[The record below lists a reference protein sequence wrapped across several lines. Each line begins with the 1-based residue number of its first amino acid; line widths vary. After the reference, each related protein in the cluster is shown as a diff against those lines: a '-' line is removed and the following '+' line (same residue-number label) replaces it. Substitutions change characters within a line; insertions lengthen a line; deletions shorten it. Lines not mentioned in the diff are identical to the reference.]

1 MKERGL
7 MAEKIDMNK
16 KSIDPKFEEARQHF
30 KAARESMH
38 KSLKELL
45 PKSYTEHSRAAHK
58 EFLLA
63 MRSLL
68 DAAIERME
76 KQ

>member
-1 MKERGL
+1 
-7 MAEKIDMNK
+7 MAEKVDIHTKTN
-16 KSIDPKFEEARQHF
+16 DPRFEEARKHF
-30 KAARESMH
+30 KAAREAMH

-45 PKSYTEHSRAAHK
+45 PKNYTENSRAAHK

-68 DAAIERME
+68 DAALERLE

>member
-1 MKERGL
+1 MEARGT
-7 MAEKIDMNK
+7 MAEKVDVNK
-16 KSIDPKFEEARQHF
+16 RSVDPKFEEARKHF

-38 KSLKELL
+38 QSLKELL

-76 KQ
+76 KK

>member
-1 MKERGL
+1 
-7 MAEKIDMNK
+7 MAERVDAGAKPV
-16 KSIDPKFEEARQHF
+16 DPKFDEARKHF

>member
-1 MKERGL
+1 
-7 MAEKIDMNK
+7 MAEKVDVKTK
-16 KSIDPKFEEARQHF
+16 KVDPNFEEARQHF
-30 KAARESMH
+30 KAARDSMH

-45 PKSYTEHSRAAHK
+45 PKNYTEHSRAAHK

-68 DAAIERME
+68 DAALERMD
-76 KQ
+76 KK